1 MDPDTSAIVS
11 SIMCGAAGGV
21 STVAT
26 TELIDSYR
34 KLRGL
39 LQKKFGENSILLRS
53 IGNLEQRPE
62 SKPKQEGLAED
73 VVDCRADKDAE
84 ILAAATQL
92 LDLLKEVQ
100 PEAVYNA
107 TLTGSGAIAQGK
119 GAVAAG
125 AGGIA
130 VGGINMPGSK
140 GRKDA

>member
-1 MDPDTSAIVS
+1 MW
-11 SIMCGAAGGV
+11 SI
-21 STVAT
+21 
-26 TELIDSYR
+26 
-34 KLRGL
+34 
-39 LQKKFGENSILLRS
+39 
-53 IGNLEQRPE
+53 
-62 SKPKQEGLAED
+62 AEH
-73 VVDCRADKDAE
+73 KDAE

-130 VGGINMPGSK
+130 VGGINMT
-140 GRKDA
+140 GRKGGKDA